1 MKTPLAWLNLLHQ
14 KTRTAV
20 AVAGVAFAV
29 VLILL
34 QLGFLASV
42 RQTATRVY
50 DHLDF
55 DVLLLSPEYLH
66 LSKAGTIPRARLAQA
81 ASLPGVAGT
90 SALDVGFQLW
100 RNVDTG
106 QRRGILLM
114 ALDPQQR
121 PIAIPEITDQQSRLE
136 KSDTVLVDQLSR
148 SEFGPIKTGVTTEV
162 GGRTVNVAGEF
173 TLGTGFSAD
182 GALITSETT
191 FHHLL
196 PFRKPSE
203 ISLGLVR
210 LAPDANPEAVAESL
224 REILPRDVQV
234 MTREEIG
241 AHERRHWVTKT
252 SVGIIFGF
260 GVFVA
265 LLVGTAIVYQV
276 LSSDIASRLAE
287 FATLKAM
294 GYTRYYLS
302 RLVLEQALTL
312 AVAGFVPG
320 LLIADLLYRI
330 TARVTHIS
338 IELTLARCA
347 GVLLLS
353 LVMCAVSGLA
363 SLAKVHSVD
372 PAELF

>member
-34 QLGFLASV
+34 QLGFLAAV

-81 ASLPGVAGT
+81 ASVPGVASS

-100 RNVDTG
+100 RNVETG

-114 ALDPQQR
+114 AFDPQQH
-121 PIAIPEITDQQSRLE
+121 PFALAEIEEEQSRLE
-136 KSDTVLVDQLSR
+136 KSDAVLVDRLSR
-148 SEFGPIKTGVTTEV
+148 SEFGPMQAGVTTEV
-162 GGRTVNVAGEF
+162 GGHTVDVAGEF

-182 GALITSETT
+182 GALVASQTT

-196 PFRKPSE
+196 PFRKPSD

-210 LAPDANPEAVAESL
+210 LTPGTDADAAAAAL
-224 REILPRDVQV
+224 REMLPRDVQV
-234 MTREEIG
+234 MTREEIA

-294 GYTRYYLS
+294 GYTRNYLS

-312 AVAGFVPG
+312 AVVGFVPG

-338 IELTLARCA
+338 IELTLVRCA

-363 SLAKVHSVD
+363 SLAKVHSAD